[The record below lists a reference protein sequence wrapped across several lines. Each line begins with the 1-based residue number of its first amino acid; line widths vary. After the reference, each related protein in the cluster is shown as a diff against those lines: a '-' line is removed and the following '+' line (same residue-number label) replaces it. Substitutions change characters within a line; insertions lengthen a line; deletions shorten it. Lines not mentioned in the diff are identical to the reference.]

1 MSQSC
6 IEVAIGLL
14 FYQSQ
19 VLVGWRNSTQH
30 QGNKYEFPG
39 GKVEVGER
47 AIDACRR
54 EVFEEVGV
62 DLEQWHVFDL
72 IQHQYDDVTV
82 KLHIFHAQ
90 LSTSQLDQIRAA
102 WSWYTRPALTKLNF
116 PAANQQMIQRLL
128 WPKLIKISTELTV
141 LDQLSDDRLLY
152 VRCDVAQFDSLV
164 PQLNQLSA
172 AQLSRLILN
181 IDLWTRLERSQQ
193 ANIGAVHFKQWQLL
207 QLGEQ
212 DLPRHIRCVAACHDA
227 QAIAQANRLGL
238 EAIMLSPVLATPT
251 HPEQSGLGWENF
263 AQLVAQT
270 QLPVFALGGVNP
282 VELDTAQQHGA
293 YGLAGIRNF

>member
-54 EVFEEVGV
+54 EIFEEVGV

-90 LSTSQLDQIRAA
+90 LSASQLDQIRAP

-128 WPKLIKISTELTV
+128 WPHLIKISADLHHIDA
-141 LDQLSDDRLLY
+141 LADDRLLY
-152 VRCDVAQFDSLV
+152 LRCDAAQFDSLV

-193 ANIGAVHFKQWQLL
+193 AHIGAVHFKQRQLL
-207 QLGEQ
+207 QYPEI
-212 DLPRHIRCVAACHDA
+212 PRQVRCIAACHDA
-227 QAIAQANRLGL
+227 ESIAAANRLGMQ
-238 EAIMLSPVLATPT
+238 AMTLSPVHHTAT
-251 HPEQSGLGWENF
+251 HPEQQGMGWAQF

-270 QLPVFALGGVNP
+270 QLPVFALGGMNP

-293 YGLAGIRNF
+293 YGLAGIGHF